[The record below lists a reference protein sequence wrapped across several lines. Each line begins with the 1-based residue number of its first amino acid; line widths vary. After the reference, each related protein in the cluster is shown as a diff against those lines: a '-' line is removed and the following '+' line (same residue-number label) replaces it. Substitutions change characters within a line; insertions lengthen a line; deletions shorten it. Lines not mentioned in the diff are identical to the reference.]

1 MPANVHILGGGLA
14 GMSCA
19 ADLCKAGVKVRVLE
33 AAPQVGGLAQSLKI
47 GDFTVDLGPHRF
59 HSNAQSINDHV
70 LGALDG
76 NVHHRERMSRIY
88 LFKRFFYYPLR
99 AGNVFRNLP
108 PLILL
113 RSFLDYWAMWFRQKV
128 SPLPDDN
135 FENYVRKRFGNT
147 LARTFFST
155 YTEKAW
161 QIPASQIS
169 PDWASQRITLL
180 NLWDVVKKTLTRPRD
195 VPRTYVSKF
204 IYPKE
209 GGVGAIA
216 QGYRRIAEANG
227 GTIVTGATVRR
238 MRHAGGRVT
247 AIGYERDGALVE
259 EAIGANDRVVS
270 TLPVNRLVEM
280 LDPPAPR
287 EVLEAARDLKH
298 KAILFVYLM
307 LDREQVTPDH
317 WVYLPEKHLT
327 VHRISEFKNFAESTC
342 PKGKTLVC
350 AEITC
355 NEGDQRWNTS
365 DADLA
370 ALATR
375 DLVSVGLFRT
385 EEVIDS
391 AVRKVPYSYPL
402 YDLAYRKNLQTLLA
416 HLRQLK
422 NLVSTGRQ
430 GLFRYGNMDHSIA
443 MGARVARTLATGQGP
458 DHGEVATEDES
469 FD

>member
-1 MPANVHILGGGLA
+1 
-14 GMSCA
+14 
-19 ADLCKAGVKVRVLE
+19 
-33 AAPQVGGLAQSLKI
+33 
-47 GDFTVDLGPHRF
+47 
-59 HSNAQSINDHV
+59 
-70 LGALDG
+70 
-76 NVHHRERMSRIY
+76 
-88 LFKRFFYYPLR
+88 
-99 AGNVFRNLP
+99 
-108 PLILL
+108 
-113 RSFLDYWAMWFRQKV
+113 MWFRQKLK
-128 SPLPDDN
+128 PLPDDN
-135 FENYVRKRFGNT
+135 FENYVRKRFGDT

-180 NLWDVVKKTLTRPRD
+180 NLWDVVKKTLTRPKD

-209 GGVGAIA
+209 GGVGQIA
-216 QGYRRIAEANG
+216 KGYQRIVEEKG
-227 GTIVTGATVRR
+227 GGVVTGAAVRKIELR
-238 MRHAGGRVT
+238 DGRVA
-247 AIGYERDGALVE
+247 AIVYERDGKAETRAV
-259 EAIGANDRVVS
+259 AAGDRVVS

-280 LDPPAPR
+280 LDPPAPAA
-287 EVLEAARDLKH
+287 VLEAARLLKH

-327 VHRISEFKNFAESTC
+327 VHRISEFKNFAESMC

-355 NEGDQRWNTS
+355 NEGDQRWRLS
-365 DADLA
+365 DAELTDIA
-370 ALATR
+370 AK
-375 DLVSVGLFRT
+375 DLVTVGLFRRD
-385 EEVIDS
+385 EVAGS
-391 AVRKVPYSYPL
+391 AVRRVPYAYPL
-402 YDLAYRKNLQTLLA
+402 YDLDYRKHLMTLLV
-416 HLRQLK
+416 HLRGIA
-422 NLVSTGRQ
+422 NLISTGRQ

>member
-1 MPANVHILGGGLA
+1 MAANVHILGGGLA

-19 ADLCKAGVKVRVLE
+19 ADLSKAGVRVRVLE
-33 AAPQVGGLAQSLKI
+33 SQAQVGGLAQSLRI
-47 GDFTVDLGPHRF
+47 GDYVVDLGPHRF
-59 HSNAQSINDHV
+59 HSNAAAINDHV
-70 LGALDG
+70 KGALDG
-76 NVHHRERMSRIY
+76 NVHDRERMSRIF
-88 LFKRFFYYPLR
+88 LFNRFFYYPLR
-99 AGNVFRNLP
+99 AGNVIRNLP
-108 PLILL
+108 PLILA
-113 RSFLDYWAMWFRQKV
+113 RSFLDYWAMWFRQKWK
-128 SPLPDDN
+128 PLPDDN

-180 NLWDVVKKTLTRPRD
+180 NLWDVVKKTLTRPKD

-216 QGYRRIAEANG
+216 QGYRRITEANG
-227 GTIVTGATVRR
+227 GTVVTGAAIRQMKHDGT
-238 MRHAGGRVT
+238 RVT
-247 AIGYERDGALVE
+247 AIVYERDGQRVE
-259 EAIGANDRVVS
+259 EAVAAADRVVS

-287 EVLEAARDLKH
+287 EALDAARDLKH

-307 LDREQVTPDH
+307 LAREQVTPDH

-327 VHRISEFKNFAESTC
+327 VHRISEFKNFATSTC
-342 PKGKTLVC
+342 PQGKTLVC

-355 NEGDQRWNTS
+355 NEGDARWRQS
-365 DADLA
+365 DAELA
-370 ALATR
+370 AIATR
-375 DLVSVGLFRT
+375 DLVSVGLFRA

-416 HLRQLK
+416 HLRHLK

-443 MGARVARTLATGQGP
+443 MGARVARTIATGQGP